1 MQLPVGLAAGGG
13 GVFFLAVA
21 AGWYG
26 MPKLIHSQI
35 ANGLALKK
43 GSDIRQMWSNFSDP
57 IDFRV
62 YMLNLTN
69 PEAVHRGEKPIVQEI
84 GPYFYEEYKQKV
96 KLRDHK
102 EDDTVSYNQ
111 KVTWL
116 FNQAKSGPGLT
127 GDEVITMP
135 HPLLL
140 GLLLTLE
147 RDKPGMLALVNKAIP
162 PLFRKPESIF
172 VTAPARNFLFDGIVI
187 NCTVT
192 DFSAKALCTGLKKEA
207 KELKREGDNFFFSFF
222 GHKNGT
228 VDNNRLRVKRG
239 IENIDELGRVV
250 AFNGENKLATWRGDP
265 CNDLRG
271 TDSTIFP
278 PFITPNDTIH
288 IFAHDICRS
297 MHADFEREQQ
307 VSGVRGLRFVA
318 SGSLLRQGGPN
329 ACTCPDGRC
338 LPTGAISVR
347 ECFRAPIAVSYP
359 HFYQASPEY
368 LQYAEGLSPS
378 KDLHETFV
386 VIEPESGTPLLGAKR
401 LQFNMK
407 VARVQQVPAMAS
419 VSEGLFPLLWVDE
432 GVELEEATLS
442 QVRALFVARAS
453 LGGVAWAVLAV
464 GVAAM
469 LFCAFRLAKGKMKE
483 RNTSLALDKGAAAG
497 GKMAVPTLG
506 AAYPES
512 APRRASPPHA
522 APAAPVDATHF

>member
-13 GVFFLAVA
+13 GVFFMAVV

-26 MPKLIHSQI
+26 MPKLISSQI
-35 ANGLALKK
+35 ASGLALKK

-62 YMLNLTN
+62 YVLNLTN

-102 EDDTVSYNQ
+102 EDDTVSYNN
-111 KVTWL
+111 KITWL
-116 FNQAKSGPGLT
+116 FNQGKSAPGLT
-127 GDEVITMP
+127 GDELVTMP

-172 VTAPARNFLFDGIVI
+172 VTAPVRNFLFDGIVI

-228 VDNNRLRVKRG
+228 VDAGRLRVKRG
-239 IENIDELGRVV
+239 IQNIDDLGRVV
-250 AFNGENKLATWRGDP
+250 AFNGEPKMSSWRGDP

-278 PFITPNDTIH
+278 PFRDPKEPIVA
-288 IFAHDICRS
+288 FG
-297 MHADFEREQQ
+297 ADLCLSLGANWERKAEYMGVPGNRYTAELPDMKGNAEHHCYCPTEQ
-307 VSGVRGLRFVA
+307 
-318 SGSLLRQGGPN
+318 
-329 ACTCPDGRC
+329 TCLEKGTLDLSPC
-338 LPTGAISVR
+338 AGAPV
-347 ECFRAPIAVSYP
+347 IATLP
-359 HFYQASPEY
+359 HFYLASETY
-368 LQYAEGLSPS
+368 LQTVSGLQPTKENHELFMVFESTTGSPM
-378 KDLHETFV
+378 E
-386 VIEPESGTPLLGAKR
+386 ARKR
-401 LQFNMK
+401 LQFNMFLHK
-407 VARVQQVPAMAS
+407 INKIDLLANVPYALMPLIW
-419 VSEGLFPLLWVDE
+419 VEEGLA
-432 GVELEEATLS
+432 LEEKYVSTL
-442 QVRALFVARAS
+442 RMLFRMQGIMS
-453 LGGVAWAVLAV
+453 GVKWTLMAV
-464 GVAAM
+464 GMGMA
-469 LFCAFRLAKGKMKE
+469 G
-483 RNTSLALDKGAAAG
+483 AG
-497 GKMAVPTLG
+497 GYLHFKRRKELVVGPAEPKKVVAGHDTTGHPIRL
-506 AAYPES
+506 ES
-512 APRRASPPHA
+512 SHSRY
-522 APAAPVDATHF
+522 